1 MKNLKLTYIVE
12 DDPITAI
19 VTEEVLRKNQLSG
32 EVQTYV
38 NGQRAFDQL
47 TAALGTNGDLP
58 DLILLDLNMPRMDGW
73 DFLAAFAGL
82 ALRQQVTIFVLTS
95 SIHPDDRARAFRH
108 PEVKG
113 YFSKPI
119 DDATVARMQE
129 MLNADAARDAA
140 HGVLLNKYPNKSEF
154 PKPCSEPEPGA
165 AQRTRGC
172 WLGQAKQATVALEQ
186 APALVDFRP
195 WQALNFQI

>member
-19 VTEEVLRKNQLSG
+19 VTEEILKRNQLSG
-32 EVQTYV
+32 EVQTYI

-47 TAALGTNGDLP
+47 TAALGTSGDIP
-58 DLILLDLNMPRMDGW
+58 DLIFLDLNMPLMDGW
-73 DFLAAFAGL
+73 DFLTAFAGL
-82 ALRQQVTIFVLTS
+82 AVSQQVTIFVLTS
-95 SIHPDDRARAFRH
+95 SIRPDDRARAFRY

-129 MLNADAARDAA
+129 IMNADAAHR
-140 HGVLLNKYPNKSEF
+140 VLLNKHPNKSEF
-154 PKPCSEPEPGA
+154 PKSCPEPEPGA

-186 APALVDFRP
+186 APALVKFRA
-195 WQALNFQI
+195 WQALNFQV